1 MGTEAAR
8 CDARSDKLTDLGAS
22 PLARP
27 TPQPGRYDPE
37 LLFPVD
43 RADARAAIGLAPPL
57 PFVGH
62 DAWTAWELTWLD
74 AHGRPQAAVA
84 RFEVP
89 AASPRIVESKS
100 MKLFLA
106 SLHDERF
113 ESREQVVAAIG
124 RDLGRATG
132 AEVRVTLAL
141 PPAYGGLAREPMDG
155 ASIDQAPLVSVP
167 DAPDASRL
175 ATTPWDGDETLFT
188 SLFRS
193 VCPVTGQPDYAAV
206 SLRYRGPRIER
217 GSLLAYL
224 VGYRHHPGFHEH
236 CVERI
241 FVDVAAACRPSK
253 LAVEARFT
261 RRGGIDINPFRSSE
275 ATWRARS
282 APDVR
287 Q

>member
-1 MGTEAAR
+1 M
-8 CDARSDKLTDLGAS
+8 TDLRDS

-27 TPQPGRYDPE
+27 TPPPGRYDPG
-37 LLFPVD
+37 LLFPVE

-57 PFVGH
+57 PFGGH
-62 DAWTAWELTWLD
+62 DAWTAWELAWLD
-74 AHGRPQAAVA
+74 AHGRPQTAVA
-84 RFEVP
+84 RFEFP
-89 AASPRIVESKS
+89 AGSPRIVESKS
-100 MKLFLA
+100 VKLFLA

-113 ESREQVVAAIG
+113 ESREQVAAAIA
-124 RDLGRATG
+124 RDLGRAAG
-132 AEVRVTLAL
+132 ADVRVALAL
-141 PPAYGGLAREPMDG
+141 PPAYGGLAREPMDS
-155 ASIDQAPLVSVP
+155 ASIDQAPLAAVP

-175 ATTPWDGDETLFT
+175 ATTPWDGDETLHT
-188 SLFRS
+188 ALFRS
-193 VCPVTGQPDYAAV
+193 VCPVTGQPDYASV
-206 SLRYRGPRIER
+206 SLRYRGPRIDR

-224 VGYRHHPGFHEH
+224 AGYRRHPGFHEA

-241 FVDVAAACRPSK
+241 FVDVAAACRPHK

-261 RRGGIDINPFRSSE
+261 RRGGIDINPFRTSE

>member
-1 MGTEAAR
+1 M
-8 CDARSDKLTDLGAS
+8 TDLRDS
-22 PLARP
+22 PLARAAP
-27 TPQPGRYDPE
+27 LPEHYDPD

-43 RADARAAIGLAPPL
+43 RADARAALGLGVPL
-57 PFVGH
+57 PFAGH
-62 DAWTAWELTWLD
+62 DAWTAWEVAWLD
-74 AHGRPQAAVA
+74 AGGRPQAAVG

-100 MKLFLA
+100 VKLYLA
-106 SLHDERF
+106 SLNHERID
-113 ESREQVVAAIG
+113 SREQVIATIA
-124 RDLGRATG
+124 RDLSQATG
-132 AEVRVTLAL
+132 ADVRVSLAL
-141 PPAYGGLAREPMDG
+141 PPAYGGLAREPMEG
-155 ASIDQAPLVSVP
+155 ASIDSAPLAAVP
-167 DAPDASRL
+167 DAPDPSRL
-175 ATTPWDGDETLFT
+175 ATTPWEGDETLHT

-193 VCPVTGQPDYAAV
+193 VCPVTGQPDYASV

-224 VGYRHHPGFHEH
+224 ASYRRHPGFHEH

-241 FVDVAAACRPSK
+241 FVDVLAACRPNR

-261 RRGGIDINPFRSSE
+261 RRGGIDINPFRTSE
-275 ATWRARS
+275 STWRARS